1 MKNHLKKIG
10 FSYHQTLTKPWI
22 FNYIY
27 GMPIEKLTYNPN
39 YPSVKDLKKRAK
51 ARMPKFAFDYLEGGC
66 NEEVNLSR
74 SETDYHDVLL
84 QPSYLKKFGGIDMS
98 TTLFGHRYDAPFGIS
113 PIGLQGLMWP
123 NAPEILAR
131 AAFKHNVPYILST
144 VSTSSIERI
153 AEVSEGQAWFQL
165 YHPTENSLRDDI
177 LRRLEAVQCP
187 VLVVLVDVPS
197 FGLRYREIKSGLSM
211 PPKMN
216 ISNIFQAAIRPTWGI
231 ETLRHGI
238 PSFATL
244 KPYMEKGLDMAQLG
258 KFMNKTF
265 TGRVD
270 TDKIKAI
277 RDQWKGPMVLKG
289 ITTEEDIKAS
299 IAVGADGIIV
309 SNHGGRQIDAGES
322 TIVSLRKLMD
332 TPAYREKLTMMI
344 DGGMRSGPDIG
355 RALATGAD
363 FTFMGRPFMYGVG
376 ALGKKGGD
384 HTISMFK
391 AQLKQVME
399 QLSCEKIA
407 DFPETL
413 IK

>member
-1 MKNHLKKIG
+1 MFCLVFLPN
-10 FSYHQTLTKPWI
+10 FY
-22 FNYIY
+22 N
-27 GMPIEKLTYNPN
+27 MPVENLSYNPK

-74 SETDYHDVLL
+74 SENDYHDVLL
-84 QPSYLKKFGGIDMS
+84 RPSYLKKFNGIDMS
-98 TTLFGHRYDAPFGIS
+98 TTLFGHRYDAPFGVS

-123 NAPEILAR
+123 NAPEILAK
-131 AAFKHNVPYILST
+131 AALAHNVPYILST

-153 AEVSEGQAWFQL
+153 AEVSEGRAWFQL
-165 YHPTENSLRDDI
+165 YHPTENALRDDI
-177 LRRLEAVQCP
+177 LRRLEAVECP

-216 ISNIFQAAIRPTWGI
+216 INNIFQAAIRPTWGI

-244 KPYMEKGLDMAQLG
+244 KPYMEKGLDMTQLG
-258 KFMNKTF
+258 KFMNRTF

-270 TDKIKAI
+270 VDKVKAI
-277 RDQWKGPMVLKG
+277 RDKWKGKLVLKG
-289 ITTEEDIKAS
+289 IATESDMEAS
-299 IAVGADGIIV
+299 INMGVDGVII

-322 TIVSLRKLMD
+322 TIASLRRLATSANK
-332 TPAYREKLTMMI
+332 EKLSIMI

-355 RALATGAD
+355 RALAVGAD

-376 ALGKKGGD
+376 ALGKNGGN
-384 HTISMFK
+384 HTMSMFK

-399 QLSCEKIA
+399 QLSCERIV
-407 DFPETL
+407 DFPESL
-413 IK
+413 IR